1 MTPAETVLELRE
13 LSKSYAVTPTG
24 LRWPQARGAQ
34 AVRAVDRVSL
44 VLQRG
49 EMLALVGESGCGKST
64 LARMAV
70 GLLPAD
76 SGERITAAPPLAIQ
90 MIFQDAAAAL
100 NPRLR
105 VQELLAEA
113 PRVHGLIRRGEENAR
128 VAEWLDLVGL
138 DAGLASRFPHQL
150 SGGQKA
156 RVGIARALAVQP
168 AVLVCDE
175 ILASLDV
182 LLQAQIMR
190 LLRDLQQRLG
200 LACLFISHDLA
211 VVQAI
216 SDRVAVMYR
225 GRIIES
231 APTAQLF
238 AEPRHPYTRTLL
250 AAMPSLSHLPRVT
263 AISESSTQHP
273 LTSCHFQKRCPEAT
287 EQCALREPTLLLVGS
302 GHAVAC
308 HLYSESKSGSA

>member
-1 MTPAETVLELRE
+1 MTPANPVLELRD
-13 LSKSYAVTPTG
+13 LCKSYAMSHRATG
-24 LRWPQARGAQ
+24 WWQARKQ
-34 AVRAVDRVSL
+34 RPLPAVDRVSL
-44 VLQRG
+44 QLQQG

-70 GLLPAD
+70 GLLAPD
-76 SGERITAAPPLAIQ
+76 SGERITTVPPLAIQ

-113 PRVHGLIRRGEENAR
+113 PRVHGLIRRDEENRR
-128 VAEWLDLVGL
+128 VAAWLEQVGL
-138 DAGLASRFPHQL
+138 DADLASRLPHQL

-182 LLQAQIMR
+182 LLQAQMMR
-190 LLRDLQQRLG
+190 MLRELQQGLG

-225 GRIIES
+225 GRIVES
-231 APTAQLF
+231 APTAELF
-238 AEPRHPYTRTLL
+238 AQPRHPYTRTLL
-250 AAMPSLSHLPRVT
+250 AAMPSLSHLPLVT
-263 AISESSTQHP
+263 ASSESAAAHSVTRC
-273 LTSCHFQKRCPEAT
+273 LFQERCPEAT
-287 EQCALREPTLLLVGS
+287 ELCARCEPMPRLVAP

-308 HLYSESKSGSA
+308 HLYRSANESS